1 MKENESILFLWD
13 KKERLDF
20 FNDLIKDFV
29 WTKKIPIN
37 RIFYVYSEA
46 EYKNGFSDFETK
58 LKKSCSQFSMEF
70 ESYKIPESTLS
81 QKNGTNIQNV
91 FEELLIPELVK
102 KNPSH
107 LYLVLPDGGSLSV
120 NYAIVGLISINAF
133 ENAFGKNVSLY
144 KIHDKESLSESGEWD
159 NFIRASSTKS
169 TIDPNGENEGHATG
183 NAVWYA
189 EIEKNCRVK
198 VPMLILGERGI
209 GKSTAVKDKIALALK
224 KYKFITDEN
233 NIQTVVCGSL
243 TDFSL
248 ADDELF
254 GHEKGAF
261 TGADEERQGKIELA
275 NGGILFLDEIQD
287 LNKLAQRKL
296 LEVLR
301 THKFNRLGDK
311 ESTPKK
317 SDFFLI
323 CASNK
328 TLAEVQERLEP
339 DFFDRIAVFCTELI
353 SLRKYDEIYGEGTK
367 EERLKELWKNLW
379 DAFCKKKWEI
389 PEEPDSF
396 DLVKNTLMNSEL
408 WGNIR
413 DIEQLLAYIARDV
426 YEGNSKKFD
435 GASQNAKKEKYD
447 EAIQTWQIDYKR
459 KYNGKKSKSQ
469 ENSELISLNQDML
482 KKRFQDN
489 YSKETKDNL
498 CTSLSEELKLKL
510 EDTAKA
516 MFPEAK
522 TDTELVKYLGCAKL
536 PSKIKS

>member
-1 MKENESILFLWD
+1 MNENESILFLWD
-13 KKERLDF
+13 KKERLNF
-20 FNDLIKDFV
+20 FNDLTEDFV

-37 RIFYVYSEA
+37 RVFYVYSET
-46 EYKNGFSDFETK
+46 EYKNGFSDIEKK
-58 LKKSCSQFSMEF
+58 LKKCCSHFPINF

-81 QKNGTNIQNV
+81 YKNRTNINNIQNV
-91 FEELLIPELVK
+91 FEELIIPELVK

-107 LYLVLPDGGSLSV
+107 LYLVLPDGGNLSV
-120 NYAIVGLISINAF
+120 NYAIFGMISTNVF
-133 ENAFGKNVSLY
+133 ENAFGKNFSLCQIPE
-144 KIHDKESLSESGEWD
+144 KK
-159 NFIRASSTKS
+159 SSIVPS
-169 TIDPNGENEGHATG
+169 GENEGHATG
-183 NAVWYA
+183 NAVWYTQ
-189 EIEKNCRVK
+189 IEKNCRVK

-209 GKSTAVKDKIALALK
+209 GKSTAVKDIIAPALN
-224 KYKFITDEN
+224 KYNFITDEY

-261 TGADEERQGKIELA
+261 TGADKERQGKIELA
-275 NGGILFLDEIQD
+275 DGGILFLDEIQD

-301 THKFNRLGDK
+301 THEFNRLGDK
-311 ESTPKK
+311 ESTPRK

-328 TLAEVQERLEP
+328 TLAEVQEKLDP
-339 DFFDRIAVFCTELI
+339 DFFDRIAVFYTELI
-353 SLRKYDEIYGEGTK
+353 PLRDYDEKYGEGTK
-367 EERLKELWKNLW
+367 EKRLKDLWETLWK
-379 DAFCKKKWEI
+379 AFCTNEWKI
-389 PEEPDSF
+389 PEKPDSF

-447 EAIQTWQIDYKR
+447 EAIQTWQTDYKR
-459 KYNGKKSKSQ
+459 KYNDKKSKSQ

-489 YSKETKDNL
+489 YYKAKRDNL

>member
-233 NIQTVVCGSL
+233 NIQTVVCGLL

-287 LNKLAQRKL
+287 LNKLVQRKL

-301 THKFNRLGDK
+301 THEFNRLGDK
-311 ESTPKK
+311 KSNPRK

-353 SLRKYDEIYGEGTK
+353 PLRKYDEIYGEGTK

-379 DAFCKKKWEI
+379 EAFCKKKWGI
-389 PEEPDSF
+389 PKEPDSF
-396 DLVKNTLMNSEL
+396 DLVKDALMNSEL

-426 YEGNSKKFD
+426 YEGDSTKFD
-435 GASQNAKKEKYD
+435 NASQNAKKEKYD
-447 EAIQTWQIDYKR
+447 EAIKNWQKDYER
-459 KYNGKKSKSQ
+459 KYNDKKIKSQ

-482 KKRFQDN
+482 KKRFQNN
-489 YSKETKDNL
+489 YYKETKDNL

>member
-183 NAVWYA
+183 NEVWYA

-233 NIQTVVCGSL
+233 NIQTVVCGLL

-287 LNKLAQRKL
+287 LNKLVQRKL

-301 THKFNRLGDK
+301 THEFNRLGDK
-311 ESTPKK
+311 KSNTRK

-353 SLRKYDEIYGEGTK
+353 PLRKYDEIYGEGTK

-379 DAFCKKKWEI
+379 EAFCKKKWGI
-389 PEEPDSF
+389 PKEPDSF
-396 DLVKNTLMNSEL
+396 DLVKDALMNSEL

-426 YEGNSKKFD
+426 YEGDSTKFD
-435 GASQNAKKEKYD
+435 NASQNAKKEKYD
-447 EAIQTWQIDYKR
+447 EAIKNWQKDYER
-459 KYNGKKSKSQ
+459 KYNDKKIKSQ

-482 KKRFQDN
+482 KKRFQNN
-489 YSKETKDNL
+489 YYKETKDNL